1 MRLLSIVLGGELVIV
16 IEGDELAGVDGEG
29 RAAWR
34 VTVPG
39 MIDAA
44 LVGEQLWAATAE
56 GRSVARFD
64 LRGAPLSPIPIP
76 FPLGNGRWMASSL
89 SASAAWNGART
100 CALRGDGVVET
111 PEVETMAPTVD
122 GRWLL
127 WRSGFAALWRSV
139 GEAWRRGF
147 DDTNATL
154 LSVSTLTDG
163 RMIALCFRRRG
174 SDDLRLAVLGSRD
187 GDVLASMRLSQ
198 VSRLCI
204 AARRAVA
211 LVQVGHKLDLVDLR
225 FGRALR
231 QIFVDPKIDQLIV
244 DDTLQHVATTRAG
257 HPGVRLQP
265 LADFERDAEEA
276 ERLAEENVSSA
287 EKDDDARDLLEEQ
300 EPRRRRTPSR
310 PNGARRAATRND
322 ELPRRRADTDDDRA
336 EEDGEDFFDE
346 DALEQAP
353 PHTASR
359 KIDLEVLMAGA
370 AQPAAMSSEEDE
382 SNDDIEAGSRIPDGV
397 LLGLRPTPQWPMA
410 TPAEAK
416 ALLDARLDLLGARVS
431 AVIADAWDTGRI
443 VHNDPTRPPFA
454 AEVAGILRQASGLA
468 KDLVKATKQRCLE
481 LEQAITTIDQK
492 RSGLIPL
499 ESLGRQFGLTPLAG
513 AILMVVS
520 GPHLRGD
527 YARLYGIL
535 GNDPHRALCDEQLVV
550 QLLGQGNAEAVARE
564 LDRDRPLRRFGLLAL
579 SENMPRPFG
588 GLTVE
593 PLVVR
598 LIRGLPLD
606 ADPDPYLKPRY
617 ADRPLEE
624 LWTSSPSLREAVETL
639 LAERSEPARLVV
651 RGRVGSGRHTV
662 LAAMAARARRTLGI
676 IDLSTAPRDPQR
688 VAELLRVALRRAS
701 VRGWM
706 PCIDGLDHLIGE
718 DLDLKHQISA
728 LVREHPDPLAIRL
741 LPGATAPLDP
751 GYLTIDLP
759 VLDERSREKVW
770 QQVITRR
777 ELPMPEV
784 SELAARYRIGPG
796 VIERVCAE
804 VIKGGV
810 PSDGAAATGAID
822 TAVRQHLENRIGA
835 VATRVTRLATWGDVI
850 LPDDILDS
858 LVEMTGRVRHRK
870 TVFEKWGYSRS
881 MSTSRGITALFSGG
895 PGTGKTMVAGVLA
908 RDLGVELYRVDVSRI
923 TSKWI
928 GETEKNLG
936 SLFDAAEDGQVM
948 LLFDE
953 ADSLFAKRTEVRTSV
968 DRYANMEVNYLLQR
982 LDSFEGLAILTSNFG
997 TAIDPAFK
1005 RRLSFRVTF
1014 PFPDEEMRE
1023 QLWRSLIPPGVP
1035 RTDDI
1040 DFAGLGQRYKLSGG
1054 YIRNSSLRAA
1064 FLAAEEGV
1072 PLSQEHIERA
1082 IRAEFREI
1090 GKLASTGTLD

>member
-1 MRLLSIVLGGELVIV
+1 MRLLSIVPGGELVIV
-16 IEGDELAGVDGEG
+16 AEGDELSGVDGNG
-29 RAAWR
+29 QTAWR
-34 VTVPG
+34 ATVPKLV
-39 MIDAA
+39 DAA
-44 LVGEQLWAATAE
+44 VVGEHVWAASAE
-56 GRSVARFD
+56 GLQAARFE
-64 LRGAPLSPIPIP
+64 LRGNELAPLPLPFALGSGHWMTSP
-76 FPLGNGRWMASSL
+76 LSS
-89 SASAAWNGART
+89 SAGWYGPRS
-100 CALRGDGVVET
+100 CALRGDGAIDV
-111 PEVETMAPTVD
+111 PEVEAIAPTID

-127 WRSGFAALWRSV
+127 WRAGVAALWRSV
-139 GEAWRRGF
+139 GEAWRRSF
-147 DDTNATL
+147 DDAGATL
-154 LSVSTLTDG
+154 VSTSTLTDG

-187 GDVLASMRLSQ
+187 GDVLASMRLTA

-211 LVQVGHKLDLVDLR
+211 LMQVGEKLDLVDLR

-231 QIFVDPKIDQLIV
+231 QIFVDPQIDQLIV
-244 DDTLQHVATTRAG
+244 DETLQHVATTR
-257 HPGVRLQP
+257 HDQPGVRLQT

-276 ERLAEENVSSA
+276 ERLAEAGHPETGA
-287 EKDDDARDLLEEQ
+287 ADEYGLLEE
-300 EPRRRRTPSR
+300 PRRPRTPALAGTRPGTVTGANRRGARNDEPSR
-310 PNGARRAATRND
+310 PG
-322 ELPRRRADTDDDRA
+322 RADTDS
-336 EEDGEDFFDE
+336 EHGEADDFFDE

-353 PHTASR
+353 AQMTSR
-359 KIDLEVLMAGA
+359 KIDLEMLVESAPKL
-370 AQPAAMSSEEDE
+370 SSEEDE
-382 SNDDIEAGSRIPDGV
+382 SNDADAEADRLPDGV
-397 LLGLRPTPQWPMA
+397 LLGLRPTPQWPLA
-410 TPAEAK
+410 SAAESK

-468 KDLVKATKQRCLE
+468 AELVKATRQRCLE
-481 LEQAITTIDQK
+481 LEQVITAIDQK

-550 QLLGQGNAEAVARE
+550 QLLGQSNAEAVARE
-564 LDRDRPLRRFGLLAL
+564 LDRDRPLRRYGLLTL
-579 SENMPRPFG
+579 SETMSRPFG

-606 ADPDPYLKPRY
+606 ADPDPYLKPRH

-624 LWTSSPSLREAVETL
+624 LWTSSPSLRAAVQTL
-639 LAERSEPARLVV
+639 LTERGEPARLVV

-688 VAELLRVALRRAS
+688 IAELLRVALRRAA

-718 DLDLKHQISA
+718 DIDLKHQLSA
-728 LVREHPDPLAIRL
+728 LVREHPDPVSIRL
-741 LPGATAPLDP
+741 LPGAQPPLEP

-759 VLDERSREKVW
+759 VLDERSRERVW
-770 QQVITRR
+770 QQVVTRR

-804 VIKGGV
+804 VTKGAL
-810 PSDGAAATGAID
+810 PDNGAAATAAID
-822 TAVRQHLENRIGA
+822 TAVRQHLENRIGS
-835 VATRVTRLATWGDVI
+835 VATRVGRLATWADVI

-870 TVFEKWGYSRS
+870 TVFEQWGYSRS

-982 LDSFEGLAILTSNFG
+982 LDTFEGLAILTSNFG

-1014 PFPDEEMRE
+1014 PFPDDEMRE

-1035 RTDDI
+1035 RVEGI

>member
-1 MRLLSIVLGGELVIV
+1 LIGNPASMRLLSIDASGELVFAV
-16 IEGDELAGVDGEG
+16 DGDAIAAVGVDGETV
-29 RAAWR
+29 WR
-34 VTVPG
+34 HEVPG
-39 MIDAA
+39 LTDAA
-44 LVGEQLWAATAE
+44 VVGEQLWA
-56 GRSVARFD
+56 VADPGTQVERFD
-64 LRGAPLSPIPIP
+64 LRGNPLAPIVSP
-76 FPLGNGRWMASSL
+76 FPLGQGRWMTSPLASS
-89 SASAAWNGART
+89 AGWIGARS
-100 CALRGDGVVET
+100 CALRSDGAVVV
-111 PEVETMAPTVD
+111 PEVDTIAPTID

-127 WRSGFAALWRSV
+127 WRNGTAAMWRSV
-139 GEAWRRGF
+139 GEAWRRSF
-147 DDTNATL
+147 DDPGASL
-154 LSVSTLTDG
+154 LQVSTLTDG

-174 SDDLRLAVLGSRD
+174 NEDLRMAVLGSRD
-187 GDVLASMRLSQ
+187 GDILSSMRLSA
-198 VSRLCI
+198 VNRLCI

-211 LVQVGHKLDLVDLR
+211 LVQVGDKLELIDLR

-231 QIFVDPKIDQLIV
+231 QIYVDPEIDQLVV
-244 DDTLQHVATTRAG
+244 DDTLQYVATTRLGSPRA
-257 HPGVRLQP
+257 VRLRG
-265 LADFERDAEEA
+265 LAEFEREAAEAAEQRAEQPDDEGLSAPAAEAPRSRRLSTRSDRDADPG
-276 ERLAEENVSSA
+276 ER
-287 EKDDDARDLLEEQ
+287 
-300 EPRRRRTPSR
+300 PRRRF
-310 PNGARRAATRND
+310 ATQ
-322 ELPRRRADTDDDRA
+322 P
-336 EEDGEDFFDE
+336 DE
-346 DALEQAP
+346 DAQEAASVDDEVFDADALEMAL
-353 PHTASR
+353 PHSSSR
-359 KIDLEVLMAGA
+359 KIDLEVLE
-370 AQPAAMSSEEDE
+370 PTDPPISSEQEE
-382 SNDDIEAGSRIPDGV
+382 FDDHSAIPDGV
-397 LLGLRPTPQWPMA
+397 LLGLRPTPQWPQA
-410 TPAEAK
+410 SAAECK

-431 AVIADAWDTGRI
+431 AVIADAWDIGRI
-443 VHNDPTRPPFA
+443 VHNNPARPPFA

-468 KDLVKATKQRCLE
+468 PDLVAAARQRCTE
-481 LEQAITTIDQK
+481 LEQSIVAIDQK

-513 AILMVVS
+513 AILMLAAA
-520 GPHLRGD
+520 PHLRGD

-535 GNDPHRALCDEQLVV
+535 GNDPNRALCDEQLVV
-550 QLLGQGNAEAVARE
+550 QILGQANAEAVARE
-564 LDRDRPLRRFGLLAL
+564 LDRDRPLRRFGLITLA
-579 SENMPRPFG
+579 ETMPRPFG

-598 LIRGLPLD
+598 IIRALPLD
-606 ADPDPYLKPRY
+606 ADPDPYLKPRH

-624 LWTSSPSLREAVETL
+624 LWTSSPSLRAAVRAL
-639 LAERSEPARLVV
+639 LTERPDPVRLVI
-651 RGRVGSGRHTV
+651 RGRVGSGRHSV
-662 LAAMAARARRTLGI
+662 LAAMAARARRTLGV
-676 IDLSTAPRDPQR
+676 IDLSAAPKDPLR
-688 VAELLRVALRRAS
+688 ASELLRVSLRRAA
-701 VRGWM
+701 VRGWI
-706 PCIDGLDHLIGE
+706 PCIDGIEQLVGE
-718 DLDLKHQISA
+718 DLDVRNQVSA
-728 LVREHPDPLAIRL
+728 LLRDHPDPLAVRL
-741 LPGATAPLDP
+741 LPGAQAPLVP

-759 VLDERSREKVW
+759 VLDERSRERVW
-770 QQVITRR
+770 LEVVERR
-777 ELPMPEV
+777 GLPMPEV
-784 SELAARYRIGPG
+784 SELAARYRVGPG
-796 VIERVCAE
+796 VIERVCTE
-804 VIKGGV
+804 LGKGEL
-810 PSDGAAATGAID
+810 PSDGASATAAID
-822 TAVRQHLENRIGA
+822 SAVRQHLENRIGS
-835 VATRVTRLATWGDVI
+835 VASRVSRLATWADVI

-1035 RTDDI
+1035 CAEGI

>member
-1 MRLLSIVLGGELVIV
+1 MIVV
-16 IEGDELAGVDGEG
+16 EGDELAGIDGDG

-34 VTVPG
+34 VGVPG
-39 MIDAA
+39 LVDAA
-44 LVGEQLWAATAE
+44 VVGEQLWAATAD
-56 GRSVARFD
+56 GLTVARFD
-64 LRGAPLSPIPIP
+64 LRGNALAPVPTP
-76 FPLGNGRWMASSL
+76 FPLGNGRWMAFAL
-89 SASAAWNGART
+89 SASAAWNGAR
-100 CALRGDGVVET
+100 CLALRSDGAIET
-111 PEVETMAPTVD
+111 PEVEALAPTID

-139 GEAWRRGF
+139 GEAWRRSF
-147 DDTNATL
+147 DDTSATL

-187 GDVLASMRLSQ
+187 GDVLASMRLTQ

-211 LVQVGHKLDLVDLR
+211 LVQVGNKLDLVDLR

-231 QIFVDPKIDQLIV
+231 QIFVDPQIDQLIV
-244 DDTLQHVATTRAG
+244 DETLQHVATTRLGQAE
-257 HPGVRLQP
+257 VQLQT

-276 ERLAEENVSSA
+276 ERRAEQGAAVGES
-287 EKDDDARDLLEEQ
+287 EDERGLLDDD
-300 EPRRRRTPSR
+300 EPRRRRTGSR
-310 PNGARRAATRND
+310 PNGARRLATRND
-322 ELPRRRADTDDDRA
+322 ELARRRADTADDRPASDEDDD
-336 EEDGEDFFDE
+336 ELFDE

-359 KIDLEVLMAGA
+359 KIDLEVLMAEA
-370 AQPAAMSSEEDE
+370 PAPPVMSSEEDE
-382 SNDDIEAGSRIPDGV
+382 SNDDIEAGGRLPDGV

-416 ALLDARLDLLGARVS
+416 AMLDARLDLLGARVS

-468 KDLVKATKQRCLE
+468 ADLVKATRQRCLE
-481 LEQAITTIDQK
+481 LEQAITAIDQK

-550 QLLGQGNAEAVARE
+550 QLLGQSNAEAVARE
-564 LDRDRPLRRFGLLAL
+564 LDRDRPLRRYGLLAL

-606 ADPDPYLKPRY
+606 ADPDPYLRPRY

-624 LWTSSPSLREAVETL
+624 LWTSSPSLRDAVETL

-676 IDLSTAPRDPQR
+676 IDLSTAPRDPLR

-804 VIKGGV
+804 VTKGGV
-810 PSDGAAATGAID
+810 PADGAAATGAID
-822 TAVRQHLENRIGA
+822 AAVRQHLENRIGA
-835 VATRVTRLATWGDVI
+835 VATRVSRLATWADVI

-1035 RTDDI
+1035 RSEDI
-1040 DFAGLGQRYKLSGG
+1040 DFSGLGQRYKLSGG